1 MEQDNMLTIDNPS
14 VIAVS
19 KSAEVTPKEAIE
31 LIINEDW
38 ICLTDEEADEM
49 VTHYILDSVW
59 AFNPS
64 FLSKHTGRDEGI
76 FEALQ
81 DKCEGANDL
90 ILSAIKDKKYFVE
103 NAINLDGRG
112 HFISFYD
119 RIEYDQYINDN
130 FLYCYRLN

>member
-1 MEQDNMLTIDNPS
+1 
-14 VIAVS
+14 
-19 KSAEVTPKEAIE
+19 
-31 LIINEDW
+31 
-38 ICLTDEEADEM
+38 M

-119 RIEYDQYINDN
+119 GIEYEQYINDN

>member
-1 MEQDNMLTIDNPS
+1 MKQENMLTLDNPI

-49 VTHYILDSVW
+49 VTDYILDSGW
-59 AFNPS
+59 SFYRA
-64 FLSKHTGRDEGI
+64 FLSKHTGLAEGI

-81 DKCEGANDL
+81 EKCEGANDL
-90 ILSAIKDKKYFVE
+90 ILSAIKDKKYLVE
-103 NAINLDGRG
+103 DAINLDGRG
-112 HFISFYD
+112 HFISYYD
-119 RIEYDQYINDN
+119 GIEYEQYINDN